1 VSPRTHKSKLP
12 SSHVFEVA
20 LLKDGFQ
27 PKKCS
32 RGSHLSYIKKV
43 PGQLTRVVI
52 VPLNR
57 KEILEGTLS
66 SMLRQAGW
74 TKNYFQSLL

>member
-1 VSPRTHKSKLP
+1 VCPQSHKSKLP
-12 SSHVFEVA
+12 STREFEAA

-32 RGSHLSYIKKV
+32 SGSHLPYIKKI

-57 KEILEGTLS
+57 KEILRGTLS

-74 TKNYFQSLL
+74 TKDYFQSIL

>member
-1 VSPRTHKSKLP
+1 VSPRSHKSKLP
-12 SSHVFEVA
+12 STRDFESA
-20 LLKDGFQ
+20 LVKDGFE
-27 PKKCS
+27 PKRS
-32 RGSHLSYIKKV
+32 TRGSHLPYIKKI

-74 TKNYFQSLL
+74 TKEYFQSLL